1 MSAWGLV
8 GYGTGTLTL
17 TEKNG
22 DAEKHI
28 TTDIGLRMGAVGAR
42 GTVLAPEESG
52 GFELGVRTDAL
63 LVRTTSDATDGMTS
77 SQSDTSRLRLTLDGS
92 RGFEAGGGTLTPRLE
107 VGLRH
112 DGGDVLPR
120 TPTRRPAQGQARPL
134 GGARRVGGD
143 QGEGLTVRKTGA
155 MVGWTGSADPSE
167 AGREARRS
175 RGPGSGYTRQRPTQ
189 QGLREMLGIEKV
201 DHIGIR
207 VSDKS
212 VSIAFYERLGF
223 RTLSDTGFEK
233 GHPII
238 MQHPSGV
245 VLNLLGPADTP
256 NDKNILMDTDE
267 KYPGITH
274 VSFKV
279 GSIDAA
285 RQFLAG
291 NDIPLSGQF
300 SFKDLRAVFIRD
312 PDRNVIELDAY
323 VGEEPETRSGGADST
338 GYHAHP

>member
-1 MSAWGLV
+1 
-8 GYGTGTLTL
+8 
-17 TEKNG
+17 
-22 DAEKHI
+22 
-28 TTDIGLRMGAVGAR
+28 
-42 GTVLAPEESG
+42 
-52 GFELGVRTDAL
+52 
-63 LVRTTSDATDGMTS
+63 
-77 SQSDTSRLRLTLDGS
+77 
-92 RGFEAGGGTLTPRLE
+92 
-107 VGLRH
+107 
-112 DGGDVLPR
+112 
-120 TPTRRPAQGQARPL
+120 
-134 GGARRVGGD
+134 
-143 QGEGLTVRKTGA
+143 

-175 RGPGSGYTRQRPTQ
+175 RGPGSGYTRQRSTQ

-223 RTLSDTGFEK
+223 KTLSDTGFEK

-238 MQHPSGV
+238 MQHSSGV